1 VFPTGKNEEL
11 IEIIRFLYLVSLCSQ
26 KYRSYWARSKGRA
39 PLRAPLFLVSKQMLN
54 LSNGCI
60 WCIKNHQKQIRIEK
74 VIAPQSREAQELQK
88 KKQNK
93 TNHQT
98 LQSLNLITQRN
109 FKMNCRTEDGA
120 PIAL

>member
-74 VIAPQSREAQELQK
+74 VIAPQSREGQELQK
-88 KKQNK
+88 NKTKQNK
-93 TNHQT
+93 PPNTTKPKPDHPKKFQDE
-98 LQSLNLITQRN
+98 L
-109 FKMNCRTEDGA
+109 
-120 PIAL
+120 